1 MLINVII
8 EPPFILVL
16 GVIKTDLRIG
26 VDFFQP
32 KLHGKLLI
40 KLVIPVILGEAGR
53 ERVRRSS
60 GRQWEVMIGREGGR
74 EMEREREKL

>member
-16 GVIKTDLRIG
+16 GVIKTNLRIG

-60 GRQWEVMIGREGGR
+60 GR
-74 EMEREREKL
+74 